1 MKKMLPDNIY
11 IVLAVC
17 LGKEFETRSHN
28 TREVVR
34 LQSFL
39 EYFLANQ
46 FVTTS
51 P

>member
-1 MKKMLPDNIY
+1 MLPDSIY